1 MINKFIYGIKF
12 IIKNLADFIFNLYI
26 IILVVMLYMA
36 KDFRDVIA
44 IFEVLKYLTILFVI
58 QTIIYKICKIVENKF
73 IFYIFFFNIYF
84 FQFLIFIKIIICTLN
99 NKQLDIYL
107 VLINIYILFL
117 SNCFV
122 CLHCLLIK
130 E

>member
-73 IFYIFFFNIYF
+73 IFYIYF
-84 FQFLIFIKIIICTLN
+84 FKN
-99 NKQLDIYL
+99 
-107 VLINIYILFL
+107 
-117 SNCFV
+117 
-122 CLHCLLIK
+122 
-130 E
+130 

>member
-73 IFYIFFFNIYF
+73 IFYIYFFNIYF

-107 VLINIYILFL
+107 VLIHIYILFL

>member
-73 IFYIFFFNIYF
+73 IFYIYFFNIYF

-107 VLINIYILFL
+107 VLINIYIIFIKLF
-117 SNCFV
+117 
-122 CLHCLLIK
+122 CLLTLFID
-130 E
+130 